1 MRVIVVG
8 GGYAGLATIIEL
20 RRRMAKSEIH
30 LVDPGSHHLKRTCLQ
45 KTLHTPLSNQL
56 IPFAELGKRFGF
68 THHRARMAFDGPK
81 LQIWQDRQSVP
92 LPNGPLDFDY
102 LVLAT
107 GAKPSHASNPDQG
120 IYGLDEFCRGDGPS
134 ILTDLVTRPTQQ
146 IKHISVVGAGATG
159 LQFLFELHH
168 QLKKSSANCRLRLI
182 DHAPTVLPHL
192 PGRFHRYISNRL
204 QAADISYLPST
215 QYLGQTKERIHI
227 RALQSNRDKSL
238 PSLKTLFFPGVVAYP
253 QQIQTDRYGRIRV
266 GDRVL
271 WNLFAV
277 GDCSHYDAPGMN
289 ALTAQAAIHKGKHIA
304 LNIQRIVQGRLPR
317 IYTYNERG
325 YFISLGPSDGVG
337 WLGLKHNIITGL
349 SACIAKETVETQY
362 AWFLEG
368 IDTMI

>member
-1 MRVIVVG
+1 
-8 GGYAGLATIIEL
+8 
-20 RRRMAKSEIH
+20 MAKTEIH
-30 LVDPGSHHLKRTCLQ
+30 LFDPGSHHLKRTCLQ
-45 KTLHTPLSNQL
+45 KTLHTPLSDQQ
-56 IPFAELGKRFGF
+56 IPFAELGERFGF
-68 THHRARMAFDGPK
+68 THHRVEMALDQTE
-81 LQIWQDRQSVP
+81 LRRWQDHQSV
-92 LPNGPLDFDY
+92 LLGNGSLDFDY

-107 GAKPSHASNPDQG
+107 GARPSYAGNPSAG
-120 IYGLDEFCRGDGPS
+120 IYGLDEFCRGDGPA

-168 QLKKSSANCRLRLI
+168 QLKKISANGRLRLI
-182 DHAPTVLPHL
+182 DRAPTVLPHL
-192 PGRFHRYISNRL
+192 PSRFHRYVSKRL
-204 QAADISYLPST
+204 HAADISYLPST
-215 QYLGQTKERIHI
+215 QYLDQTNGRIQVKAVKGG
-227 RALQSNRDKSL
+227 RESSL
-238 PSLKTLFFPGVVAYP
+238 PSTMTLFFPGVVPYP
-253 QQIQTDRYGRIRV
+253 RKIQTDRYGRIRV